1 MALACAAD
9 VPCLPRTLWLAAEAL
24 DARPAATSAVV
35 RRRVVFVM
43 GTLPPKGWLTR
54 FLREA
59 EYIKLRRTFEGK
71 RSPPHARTVCI
82 RAVRS
87 QADVIGQ
94 TCRLSTQNCS
104 APVL

>member
-1 MALACAAD
+1 MALACAAE
-9 VPCLPRTLWLAAEAL
+9 VPCLPGTLW
-24 DARPAATSAVV
+24 PAAFAVDTKPTATRAGV
-35 RRRVVFVM
+35 RRSVVFVI

-82 RAVRS
+82 HAVES